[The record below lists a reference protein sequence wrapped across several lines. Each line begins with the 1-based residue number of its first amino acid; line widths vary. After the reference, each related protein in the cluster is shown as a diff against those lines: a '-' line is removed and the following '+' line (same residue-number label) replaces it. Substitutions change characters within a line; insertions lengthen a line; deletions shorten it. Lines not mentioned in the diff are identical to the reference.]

1 MNQAENFTTTLL
13 VDQSPEEVFNAVNN
27 VRGWWLDTIEGKT
40 DKLNEEFKYFEDGRL
55 FFHFRII
62 ELIPYEK
69 VVWLVVDQ
77 NFKNTEKQEWKG
89 STVIFEIS
97 EAGSQTQLRFTHQG
111 LTPQLE
117 CYDTCQTAWTKYIQI
132 SLFNFIKKGEGQP
145 NKW

>member
-13 VDQSPEEVFNAVNN
+13 VDQSPEEVFNVVNN
-27 VRGWWLDTIEGKT
+27 VRGWWLDTIEGRT
-40 DKLNEEFKYFEDGRL
+40 DKLNEEFKYYEDGRL
-55 FFHFRII
+55 YFHFRII

-89 STVIFEIS
+89 TTVIFEIS
-97 EAGSQTQLRFTHQG
+97 EEGSQTQLRFTHQG

-117 CYDTCQTAWTKYIQI
+117 CYDTCQNAWTKYIQI

-145 NKW
+145 NNW